1 MCPFELVHDIDV
13 FRTYHYIDI
22 YIFSE
27 SFVHALEL
35 MSDKLHKPVLDHL
48 SVEDVGFTDEVC
60 YESVLRL
67 VVYVCRRSDL
77 PYVTVVQDHDGIG
90 KRQCLLLIVG
100 YIDECDAQ
108 LSVHFLEFDLH
119 VLAHLEVKS
128 GKRLVEKKHLRLV
141 HDRSRNGHTLL
152 LTA

>member
-1 MCPFELVHDIDV
+1 MCPFEFVHDVDILGTYHDIDSHIL
-13 FRTYHYIDI
+13 T
-22 YIFSE
+22 E
-27 SFVHALEL
+27 SLVHALEL

-60 YESVLRL
+60 HESVLRL
-67 VVYVCRRSDL
+67 VVYVCRGTDL
-77 PYVTVVQDHDGIG
+77 PDVTVVENHDGVG
-90 KRQCLLLIVG
+90 KRKGFLLIVSHI
-100 YIDECDAQ
+100 YECDAQ